1 MIELSSLMW
10 LTALMAAVAGYLRGW
25 RRETPVMVAAL
36 FGAYLLIQ
44 ADVLLRSIP
53 FLTGA
58 GRELTFIVQ
67 IGIFGLIV
75 YLGYGFRTAAY
86 YQRGRRVVFKLNSA
100 ASWLGLLFGGIN
112 GWLIAGTAWFLMD
125 INEYPLSPFIVAP
138 SATSPTALALGMNP
152 VVLLTGGLGGGA
164 PTFLLIAALA
174 ALVLAATS
182 A

>member
-1 MIELSSLMW
+1 M
-10 LTALMAAVAGYLRGW
+10 
-25 RRETPVMVAAL
+25 
-36 FGAYLLIQ
+36 
-44 ADVLLRSIP
+44 
-53 FLTGA
+53 
-58 GRELTFIVQ
+58 
-67 IGIFGLIV
+67 
-75 YLGYGFRTAAY
+75 
-86 YQRGRRVVFKLNSA
+86 
-100 ASWLGLLFGGIN
+100 LFGGIN